1 MEFWWNDWN
10 VEHAAKDDLLSEPA
24 EMTRKTRSRPAT
36 KMTAGELAETTAESD
51 EEFAIDSFRKPTAA
65 QQTKWQRAKGKRGR
79 PKVGKGVKVISV
91 SIEQGLLEE
100 TDPLAKRLKVHRTKL
115 ISRGLRAVL
124 DREVTI
130 DR

>member
-1 MEFWWNDWN
+1 MEQG
-10 VEHAAKDDLLSEPA
+10 ETPLAKQDA
-24 EMTRKTRSRPAT
+24 VTRKTRSKPVT
-36 KMTAGELAETTAESD
+36 QMTAQELADATAEFG
-51 EEFAIDSFRKPTAA
+51 EEFVIESFSRPTPA
-65 QQTKWQRAKGKRGR
+65 QRARLQQARKKPGR
-79 PKVGKGVKVISV
+79 PKVGKGVRVISV

-100 TDPLAKRLKVHRTKL
+100 TDRLAKRLKVRRTKL